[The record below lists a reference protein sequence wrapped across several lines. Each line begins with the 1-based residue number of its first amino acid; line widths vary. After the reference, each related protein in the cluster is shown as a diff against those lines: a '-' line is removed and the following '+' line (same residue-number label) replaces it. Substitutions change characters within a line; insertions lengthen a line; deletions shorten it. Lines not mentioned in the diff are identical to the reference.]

1 MAGASA
7 AIGVKGTAAVD
18 VCVSGV
24 VVSVFA
30 IK

>member
-1 MAGASA
+1 MA
-7 AIGVKGTAAVD
+7 AIPVKGTAAV
-18 VCVSGV
+18 VGCASGV

>member
-7 AIGVKGTAAVD
+7 AIGVKGTAAAE
-18 VCVSGV
+18 VCVSGA